1 MCNYREDFYL
11 KNFYREKYDRFGLEG
26 ISLMQVTN
34 YENGVNLI
42 LSDHERAGGF
52 ITMDEQ
58 INKLKKDFKRF
69 PEYFKLIIDKMV
81 DQGLSFA
88 TNPSTNGWTTEML
101 LQKIRSRLYMENNG
115 AEHHQTRD
123 VIKKTNDPTPAMRAN
138 KFRNNNNNRK
148 SIRIAS
154 RQGRYANQ
162 QNNQL
167 APNNAF
173 AKRDNGLVVPRPNP
187 YKMYNTR
194 SSFKKKFINPN
205 NYVGKKQQH
214 GYANN
219 INSLD
224 PSSQSSSNN
233 NSNQQTFAPQA
244 NYDIH
249 GKNNKF
255 PNKSK
260 QVKFASKSPVGKKVG
275 NYNNYGTGA
284 GVKQPYSNPY
294 CDICESHGHYHY
306 QCANYRKN
314 KDAKPSTGRTM
325 MCLSQDRSPYI
336 VTSMSEDNNLPTI
349 SFNKDAPIQLSV
361 EDAPTQL
368 SVEDAPIVVE
378 DITSNDIEDMDSETF
393 LTDLTSENSP
403 LSFSNLIFEEVV
415 PNHIA

>member
-1 MCNYREDFYL
+1 
-11 KNFYREKYDRFGLEG
+11 
-26 ISLMQVTN
+26 
-34 YENGVNLI
+34 
-42 LSDHERAGGF
+42 
-52 ITMDEQ
+52 MDEQ

-284 GVKQPYSNPY
+284 GVKQPYSTTRKNYELVTLTTDIENFVLDIFKHEAEMAGIQNPKISGLLKQY
-294 CDICESHGHYHY
+294 PGSDVDEIKISNLAKAIKGMAESFQMNNMYGKGDL
-306 QCANYRKN
+306 ANYRN
-314 KDAKPSTGRTM
+314 KIDFLNRFWENYESKAVKEINAKKRDKASTPEAIARAE
-325 MCLSQDRSPYI
+325 
-336 VTSMSEDNNLPTI
+336 EDKRKIMQGLDYVKAM
-349 SFNKDAPIQLSV
+349 FAD
-361 EDAPTQL
+361 
-368 SVEDAPIVVE
+368 
-378 DITSNDIEDMDSETF
+378 
-393 LTDLTSENSP
+393 EN
-403 LSFSNLIFEEVV
+403 I
-415 PNHIA
+415 